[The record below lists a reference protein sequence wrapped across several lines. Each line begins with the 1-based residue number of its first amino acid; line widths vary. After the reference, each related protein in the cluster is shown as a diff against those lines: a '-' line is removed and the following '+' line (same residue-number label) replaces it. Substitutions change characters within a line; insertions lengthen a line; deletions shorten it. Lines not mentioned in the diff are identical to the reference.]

1 MAGWDF
7 PILPCLTIHYSW
19 RWRWGERNFSMIFSQ
34 FIFHP
39 VKIATPLGA
48 DFKYFLTLK
57 FGSFGR
63 YWANLSKVGDMIN
76 IFNLTNFVSNPRLA
90 KEKNGSKWP
99 KCDERKIPG
108 FLVSSTFFSISCS
121 LNVLKSLNPW

>member
-7 PILPCLTIHYSW
+7 PILPCLTIHYS
-19 RWRWGERNFSMIFSQ
+19 WRWGERNFSMIFSQ

-90 KEKNGSKWP
+90 
-99 KCDERKIPG
+99 
-108 FLVSSTFFSISCS
+108 
-121 LNVLKSLNPW
+121 